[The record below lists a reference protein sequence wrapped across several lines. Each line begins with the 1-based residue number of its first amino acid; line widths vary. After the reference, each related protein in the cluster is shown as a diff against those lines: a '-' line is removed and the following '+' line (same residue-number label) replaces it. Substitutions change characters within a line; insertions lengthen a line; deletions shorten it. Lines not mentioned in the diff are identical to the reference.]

1 MQKRKI
7 ENRTCYIFNDMI
19 NIEDFDS
26 NLMKIE
32 QKLYKNVDI
41 YYIGYIIIKK
51 IDDYENIYSV
61 NPLYLIIGIV
71 DGFIEEKNGS
81 KYLVFDSTDESKEVL
96 TEHTE
101 LWDGI
106 KNEIETIN
114 SRKAGEYGKDFMK
127 VKFETD
133 DDLPLNKVLKL
144 PMLTTVVRSVFKEDG
159 KFYPQTYLDECLYE
173 LQKCCNMKN
182 LMFQKE
188 LTLIKQV
195 HQKNVCLVIIGI
207 LKMLVTNLNC
217 MFVINVTMY

>member
-81 KYLVFDSTDESKEVL
+81 KYLVFDSTDE
-96 TEHTE
+96 
-101 LWDGI
+101 
-106 KNEIETIN
+106 
-114 SRKAGEYGKDFMK
+114 
-127 VKFETD
+127 
-133 DDLPLNKVLKL
+133 NKK
-144 PMLTTVVRSVFKEDG
+144 
-159 KFYPQTYLDECLYE
+159 Y
-173 LQKCCNMKN
+173 
-182 LMFQKE
+182 
-188 LTLIKQV
+188 
-195 HQKNVCLVIIGI
+195 
-207 LKMLVTNLNC
+207 
-217 MFVINVTMY
+217 